1 MKTGLSIFKFGCH
14 EHFEDEQLRDVST
27 RVAGQTV
34 QIKYGLR
41 SSKLSYSQVIS
52 FSSDKYLENM
62 SAS

>member
-27 RVAGQTV
+27 RVAEQTV

-41 SSKLSYSQVIS
+41 SSKLSYSQV
-52 FSSDKYLENM
+52 